1 MWKARI
7 VGGGRLK
14 YIGLADALEQ
24 DIQAGII
31 AAGDRLPP
39 QRSIAEA
46 LGVDLT
52 TVTRAFNEA
61 HRRGL
66 IEAQIGRGTF
76 VRDYASGRTS
86 KARPAALDLS
96 MNIPCQPEGVDFQQL
111 MPKGVAAVLANGKGL
126 LNLHYQDSAGAEP
139 IGKRRPDGSSNV
151 SRTQISTVS
160 LLRLAPRVRFFPS
173 ASFCC
178 LEVTSSPPA
187 NLPIPV

>member
-7 VGGGRLK
+7 VGGGRMK

-76 VRDYASGRTS
+76 VR
-86 KARPAALDLS
+86 
-96 MNIPCQPEGVDFQQL
+96 
-111 MPKGVAAVLANGKGL
+111 ANG
-126 LNLHYQDSAGAEP
+126 P
-139 IGKRRPDGSSNV
+139 PFWV
-151 SRTQISTVS
+151 SWYCWIDMVNDCEMLT
-160 LLRLAPRVRFFPS
+160 
-173 ASFCC
+173 
-178 LEVTSSPPA
+178 
-187 NLPIPV
+187 